1 MNLPHLSISFTTGDT
16 PRLELS
22 VDNCTIPAKTFDNER
37 ATLFI
42 LGSPVLGESIVYD
55 DIWAQVTDAGLP
67 SDFLKKINGEFLL
80 ITLDKQSGTLRVSS
94 DRYTSIPLFYVA
106 DDSGFYGSVF
116 YKDVWEYV
124 NGNNASNINRYAVF
138 EFLWLQ
144 RLLGTKTYD
153 LSSSFLLAASTVTYR
168 TGSATTDRY
177 WVPSFEKTSASVKD
191 SANLLSSLIRQSIRR
206 KTSDNPGRI
215 GLFLSG
221 GIDSR
226 TVLSSF
232 EHPPVSFTIG
242 VTDNNEV
249 KVARKIANSVQSRHK
264 FIAIDQDPYSS
275 RLDELTMLGGGMHAF
290 DHAIFYGL
298 KQQISSD
305 ADVVFHGHG
314 IDYMFQGMYLLNRNI
329 NFLGRRTS
337 FKRSESIGPD
347 FPGEYINR
355 IGHRLKDI
363 ALLNYVVANRRD
375 EMLGQLRHSVEEIL
389 ESGEGF
395 CQTPDDQWE
404 YMLIHGLARHYP
416 FTNLTSMGTTA
427 EQRII
432 AFDNDIF
439 DLYLSLPKSHR
450 LDGKI
455 AKETL
460 KILNPKL
467 ASIPTANTNQSPNQS
482 AIQKDVIKLI
492 QLVKR
497 RTGLQKSPRIEATA
511 EERTWPDRGHMF
523 ATQPKLTEAALAL
536 QSSEALA
543 SLDFLDMDRLAKDIP
558 TWLDSPAVGPGAFL
572 TFLVTIDRFIKYGQ

>member
-16 PRLELS
+16 PKHELS

-37 ATLFI
+37 STLFI
-42 LGSPVLGESIVYD
+42 LGSPVLGESIVYN

-67 SDFLKKINGEFLL
+67 SEFLKNINGEFLL

-94 DRYTSIPLFYVA
+94 DRYTSIPLFYVV

-124 NGNNASNINRYAVF
+124 NGNNSSNINKYAVF

-168 TGSATTDRY
+168 SGSATTDRY

-191 SANLLSSLIRQSIRR
+191 SAKLLSGLIRQSIRR

-249 KVARKIANSVQSRHK
+249 KVARKIANSVQSRHN

-275 RLDELTMLGGGMHAF
+275 RLDELTMLGGGMHAL

-298 KQQISSD
+298 KQQISSEV
-305 ADVVFHGHG
+305 DVVFHGHG
-314 IDYMFQGMYLLNRNI
+314 IDYMCQGMYLLNHNL

-347 FPGEYINR
+347 FPSEYINR

-363 ALLNYVVANRRD
+363 ALLDYVVPNRRD

-416 FTNLTSMGTTA
+416 FTNLTSMGTTV
-427 EQRII
+427 EQRIV

-482 AIQKDVIKLI
+482 ALQKDVIKLI
-492 QLVKR
+492 QLLKR
-497 RTGLQKSPRIEATA
+497 RTGLEQSPRLEATP
-511 EERTWPDRGHMF
+511 EERTWPDRGRMF
-523 ATQPKLTEAALAL
+523 ATQPKLTEAAMAL
-536 QSSEALA
+536 GSSDALA
-543 SLDFLDMDRLAKDIP
+543 SLGFLDMDRLAKDIP
-558 TWLDSPAVGPGAFL
+558 IWLNSPAVGPGAFL
-572 TFLVTIDRFIKYGQ
+572 TFLVTIDRFIKYEQ

>member
-42 LGSPVLGESIVYD
+42 LGSPVLGECIVYD
-55 DIWAQVTDAGLP
+55 DIWAQVTDAGIP

-153 LSSSFLLAASTVTYR
+153 LSSSFLLAASTVTF
-168 TGSATTDRY
+168 TNGSAETDRY
-177 WVPSFEKTSASVKD
+177 WVPSFKKTSASVKD

-206 KTSDNPGRI
+206 KTSDNPGRV

-298 KQQISSD
+298 KQQISGD

-314 IDYMFQGMYLLNRNI
+314 IDYMFQGMYLLNRSI

-363 ALLNYVVANRRD
+363 ALLDYVVAKRRD
-375 EMLGQLRHSVEEIL
+375 EMLEQLRHSVEEIL

-460 KILNPKL
+460 KILNPML

-482 AIQKDVIKLI
+482 AIQKDVIKLM

-497 RTGLQKSPRIEATA
+497 RMGLEKSPRLEATA

-558 TWLDSPAVGPGAFL
+558 TWLDSPEVGPGAFL